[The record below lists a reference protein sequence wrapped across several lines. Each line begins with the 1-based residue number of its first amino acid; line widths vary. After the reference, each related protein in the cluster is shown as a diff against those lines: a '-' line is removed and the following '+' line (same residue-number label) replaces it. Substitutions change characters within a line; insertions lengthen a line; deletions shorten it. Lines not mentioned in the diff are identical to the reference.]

1 VVKEDLIFSGEL
13 FLCIMKRRKQ
23 PYFVMEGVLA
33 MEYRFPNL
41 PELEGL
47 SILVR
52 NDNGRIK
59 ADLLGSY
66 SIKTWFFVKLYFFVF
81 NKAGSLINL
90 HGSSVSSM
98 YIPPIPSQP
107 HARIF
112 ESYLAAAL
120 FDRRIPQ
127 AVTIGVTTACQFHCV
142 HCSAK
147 GRSKTV
153 PVLTAD
159 ELKEIT
165 RQCISLGVTNITF
178 TGGEPLLRTDLEE
191 IIASIPKEKAIS
203 LVFTNAL
210 GLTLERAKSLKE
222 AGLFGVHISLDSVNP
237 SAHDLFRGFKDAFKF
252 VEKGVKNALEAG
264 LLVGISTYV
273 TRDKA
278 LNHDIVPMAELCAQW
293 GIHEMTVFDAIQTG
307 EFKDEK
313 GITLNK
319 KARNVLLKD
328 SKIINKKYKGTPR
341 IITQTWTNS
350 GRGFSRFIGCLAAN
364 LQFHIT
370 AQGDFTP
377 CDFTPLSFGN
387 IKKVP
392 LSELWGKILHHPA
405 YKCRRQ
411 TCRMQDPEFR
421 KKYIESIPEDAD
433 LPFPID
439 KLPCALNMSGSGL
452 S

>member
-1 VVKEDLIFSGEL
+1 
-13 FLCIMKRRKQ
+13 
-23 PYFVMEGVLA
+23 MEGVLA
-33 MEYRFPNL
+33 IEYRFPNL
-41 PELEGL
+41 PELKDL
-47 SILVR
+47 RILVS
-52 NDNGRIK
+52 NDNGGIK
-59 ADLLGSY
+59 AALLGSY
-66 SIKTWFFVKLYFFVF
+66 SFKTWFFVKLYFFVF
-81 NKAGSLINL
+81 DKVRSLADF

-98 YIPPIPSQP
+98 YIPPIPSEP
-107 HARIF
+107 HARII

-120 FDRRIPQ
+120 FDRLIPQ

-147 GRSKTV
+147 GRSKTE

-165 RQCISLGVTNITF
+165 RQCISLGVSNITF
-178 TGGEPLLRTDLEE
+178 TGGEPLLRADLEE
-191 IIASIPKEKAIS
+191 IISSIPKEKAIS

-237 SAHDLFRGFKDAFKF
+237 SDHDLFRGFKDSFKF

-278 LNHDIVPMAELCAQW
+278 FNHDIIPMAELCAEW
-293 GIHEMTVFDAIQTG
+293 GVHEISVFDAIQTG
-307 EFKDEK
+307 ELKDEK

-319 KARNVLLKD
+319 KARNVLLRD
-328 SKIINKKYKGTPR
+328 SKKITKKYKGTPQ

-387 IKKVP
+387 IKKEP
-392 LSELWGKILHHPA
+392 LSELWEKILHHPA
-405 YKCRRQ
+405 YNYRRQ
-411 TCRMQDPEFR
+411 ACRMQDPEFR
-421 KKYIESIPEDAD
+421 KKYIDPIPENAD

-439 KLPCALNMSGSGL
+439 KLPSALNMSGSGL
-452 S
+452 P